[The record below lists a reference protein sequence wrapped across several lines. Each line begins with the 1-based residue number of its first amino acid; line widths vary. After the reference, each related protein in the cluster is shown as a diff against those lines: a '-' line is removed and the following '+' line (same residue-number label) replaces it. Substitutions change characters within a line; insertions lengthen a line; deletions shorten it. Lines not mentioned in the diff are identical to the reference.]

1 MSNQQTEKKNLL
13 PISEYEEKIWMQ
25 QLQKPH
31 SMEWVLAF
39 YTLDN
44 RCEIESLEKAIHK
57 FVMEDAQL
65 NLRYCF
71 TENYELEKQ
80 IISNYFPALE
90 IKKTERAALS
100 GLVEALQKR
109 NWESESQAPFF
120 ATLLQTEED
129 LYLCLGRHPIL
140 NEIINKETLSAQ
152 LSSNYQLFNQEGE
165 NLILNA
171 AEIVGVNTAEVSDSI
186 DKIADTILNAF
197 KESLDDPDVEL
208 DDDFFEIGGHSLLAT
223 RIIGNLVNAH
233 NIEISFNDFF
243 KSPTAQDLAKCASVK
258 NTNAVVKSAEL
269 GGNVNS
275 NNPMIDDKFPL
286 SMAQSFLWDSHVA
299 TGMGAIFNLPFA
311 IRFDG
316 EVDENVFKQAFT
328 DLLLRHIGLRTLFV
342 YHNSQV
348 QQQVIDETQLGDYLW
363 FWSSEDTGEASLE
376 SEAAYVFDLSR
387 ELPLRIRFFK
397 DKDTKQQTLSFL
409 IHHMVIDEWSLN
421 TLMPE
426 LSQAYMAR
434 LQGESPVW
442 DKPANT
448 IHEYAVAQQSR
459 GPHQEDLNYWV
470 NHLQQATPGLTLL
483 EDKSLEDT
491 NPTPNSIEAKW
502 IELDLGT
509 NAHNV
514 VAALARKHS
523 SSTFSV
529 VYSAIAQALQ
539 RLGNLDELVIGTSAS
554 GRDEPKYYDTV
565 GYFTTMV
572 AHRVVFKPKQAFG
585 NLIEHV
591 TGTINDSMNHAT
603 VPINLVQRK
612 LEIPAENG
620 LLFDVYVQIHA
631 DNALYGSLQK
641 PQGNKVSYQQILPK
655 KTESLFGLHFEIMEN
670 VVDEQRTLRLIVT
683 YQTARY
689 NKDQVFKI
697 GQAMREALTT
707 ESVFESTTVET
718 V

>member
-1 MSNQQTEKKNLL
+1 MFNQQTEKKNLL
-13 PISEYEEKIWMQ
+13 PVSEYEEKIWMQ

-39 YTLDN
+39 YTLDS
-44 RCEIESLEKAIHK
+44 RCEIEYLEKAIHK

-71 TENYELEKQ
+71 TESYELEKQ
-80 IISNYFPALE
+80 LITNGFPALE
-90 IKKTERAALS
+90 IKITERAALS
-100 GLVEALQKR
+100 GLAAALQKR
-109 NWESESQAPFF
+109 DWQSESQAPFF
-120 ATLLQTEED
+120 ATLLHTAED
-129 LYLCLGRHPIL
+129 LYLCLGLHPIL
-140 NEIINKETLSAQ
+140 NEIINKETLSSQ

-165 NLILNA
+165 ILILHP
-171 AEIVGVNTAEVSDSI
+171 AEIVGVNTVEVSDSI
-186 DKIADTILNAF
+186 DKIADTILTAF
-197 KESLDDPDVEL
+197 KESLNDPDVEL
-208 DDDFFEIGGHSLLAT
+208 DDDFFEMGGHSLLAT

-243 KSPTAQDLAKCASVK
+243 KSPTAQDLAKCASIK
-258 NTNAVVKSAEL
+258 NTNAEL
-269 GGNVNS
+269 KPATQGANVHS
-275 NNPMIDDKFPL
+275 NPAMVDEKYPL

-316 EVDENVFKQAFT
+316 EVDEYVFKQAFT

-342 YHNSQV
+342 NHNSQV

-363 FWSSEDTGEASLE
+363 FWSSADTGAASLA

-397 DKDTKQQTLSFL
+397 DQDTKQQTLSFL

-434 LQGESPVW
+434 LQGEEPIW

-448 IHEYAVAQQSR
+448 MHEYAVTQQRR
-459 GPHQEDLNYWV
+459 GPRQEDLNYWV

-483 EDKSLEDT
+483 ENKSLEDT

-502 IELDLGT
+502 IELDLGK

-514 VAALARKHS
+514 VTALARKHS

-539 RLGNLDELVIGTSAS
+539 RLGSLDELVIGTSAS
-554 GRDEPKYYDTV
+554 GRDDPKYYDAV

-572 AHRVVFKPKQAFG
+572 AHRVVFEPEQAFG
-585 NLIEHV
+585 RLIEHV
-591 TGTINDSMNHAT
+591 TGTINESMVHAT

-631 DNALYGSLQK
+631 HNALYGALQK
-641 PQGNKVSYQQILPK
+641 PQGHKVSYQQILPK

-689 NKDQVFKI
+689 NKKQILKI
-697 GQAMREALTT
+697 GQAMRAALITDH
-707 ESVFESTTVET
+707 VFESPTVET
-718 V
+718 M